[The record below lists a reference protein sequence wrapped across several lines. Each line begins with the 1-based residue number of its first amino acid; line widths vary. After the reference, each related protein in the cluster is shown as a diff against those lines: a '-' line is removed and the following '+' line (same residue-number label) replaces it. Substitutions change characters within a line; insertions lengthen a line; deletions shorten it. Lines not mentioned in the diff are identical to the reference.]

1 MQVSQ
6 GNGGEDRMTMRVWLG
21 LGAIAATGLA
31 AVPLLGAPEDGL
43 PQKRI
48 ASSDTLARCT
58 ALADAAE
65 DGLAFS
71 AAELVPAGPGPAA
84 PGGDAAQLPEHCL
97 VRGTIDR
104 RVGVNEREFGI
115 GFELRLPTDWNGRF
129 LFQGGA
135 GLDGQ
140 VMPAVGNIANSA
152 KPSALARGFAV
163 VSTDSGH
170 AGSIVDASFGLDQQ
184 ARVDYA
190 YNALDKVTA
199 QAKRLVHSYYGARP
213 DYSYFLGCSNGGRQA
228 LVASQRLPLEF
239 DGIVAGDPA
248 MSFSRIA
255 LGEVWNMQVLAR
267 IAPRDE
273 ARRPI
278 YARAFSEADLGLV
291 RSRVLAQCDALDG
304 LADGMINDWQGCA
317 FHPRE
322 LTCTGAKT
330 AQCLSADQV
339 GVLHDLMQGPM
350 TSAGRHVYGPF
361 TYDTGIASGA
371 WRGMRLGT
379 SQSGEPNS
387 ADSTLGLG
395 QFRYLQLTPPE
406 PEWNPLSPYS
416 VDAMLDRLRYQ
427 GGIGDGDSP
436 FLSTFVRRGKM
447 IVYNGLSDQGMST
460 PHIARW
466 YDDMVAA
473 TGAAA
478 RDSVRLFAVPGMLHC
493 GGGEATDNFEMLDA
507 ITGWVE
513 RGQAPNRVIATGKSM
528 PGVSRPLCPYP
539 QVARYEG
546 GDPKLAA
553 SFSCRS

>member
-1 MQVSQ
+1 
-6 GNGGEDRMTMRVWLG
+6 MTARAWLSLG
-21 LGAIAATGLA
+21 LMTATGLA
-31 AVPLLGAPEDGL
+31 AVPLLGASDDG
-43 PQKRI
+43 PPDERI
-48 ASSDTLARCT
+48 ASSDALAGCT
-58 ALADAAE
+58 ALADATW
-65 DGLAFS
+65 DGVEIS
-71 AAELVPAGPGPAA
+71 TTELVPAGPGPAA
-84 PGGDAAQLPEHCL
+84 PGTEPAQLPEHCL
-97 VRGTIDR
+97 VRGVIDK
-104 RVGVNEREFGI
+104 RVGAGEREFGI
-115 GFELRLPTDWNGRF
+115 GLELRLPSEWNGRF

-140 VMPAVGNIANSA
+140 VMPAVGNIANSTG
-152 KPSALARGFAV
+152 PSALARGFAV

-170 AGSIVDASFGLDQQ
+170 SGSIVDATFGLDQQ
-184 ARVDYA
+184 ARTDYA

-199 QAKRLVHSYYGARP
+199 QAKRLVNSYYGAKP
-213 DYSYFLGCSNGGRQA
+213 EYSYFLGCSNGGRQA

-273 ARRPI
+273 AGRPI

-291 RSRVLAQCDALDG
+291 RSRVLDRCDALDG
-304 LADGMINDWQGCA
+304 LADGLINDWQGCN
-317 FHPRE
+317 FQPSE
-322 LTCTGAKT
+322 LTCTGEKT
-330 AQCLSADQV
+330 AQCLSGDQV
-339 GVLHDLMQGPM
+339 AVLHDLMQGPM
-350 TSAGRHVYGPF
+350 TSAGKHVYGPF

-379 SQSGEPNS
+379 SQTGEPNS

-406 PEWNPLSPYS
+406 PDWDPLAPY
-416 VDAMLDRLRYQ
+416 DIDEMLDRLRYQ
-427 GGIGDGDSP
+427 GGMGDGDSP
-436 FLSTFVRRGKM
+436 FLSTFARSGKM

-466 YDDMVAA
+466 YDDMLAA
-473 TGAAA
+473 TGSGA

-507 ITGWVE
+507 ITAWVE
-513 RGQAPNRVIATGKSM
+513 QGQAPDRVIATGKTM
-528 PGVSRPLCPYP
+528 PGISRPLCPYP
-539 QVARYEG
+539 QVARYDG
-546 GDPKLAA
+546 GDPDLAS
-553 SFSCRS
+553 SFSCRT